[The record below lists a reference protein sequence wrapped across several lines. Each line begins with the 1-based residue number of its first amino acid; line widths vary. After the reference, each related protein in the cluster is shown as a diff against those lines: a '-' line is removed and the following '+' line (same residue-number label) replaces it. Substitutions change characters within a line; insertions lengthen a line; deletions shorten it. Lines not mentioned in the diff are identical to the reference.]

1 VPAYVDTT
9 ANGQPKDAPADD
21 LIPYYFHDWYGPGR
35 TAKLLTAQMA
45 ERANDGLDYKDGP
58 APFAGKH
65 MKSAETHDV
74 EFPELLSPVDDL
86 PPATIITSVSKGIV
100 RGTTCDNG
108 TVKRVLVNGREAKA
122 TAPNFAEGEI
132 MLDDTAKVE
141 AWAEDAAGNVET
153 NHHIR

>member
-1 VPAYVDTT
+1 
-9 ANGQPKDAPADD
+9 
-21 LIPYYFHDWYGPGR
+21 
-35 TAKLLTAQMA
+35 
-45 ERANDGLDYKDGP
+45 
-58 APFAGKH
+58 
-65 MKSAETHDV
+65 V

-122 TAPNFAEGEI
+122 TAPNFAEWEI
-132 MLDDTAKVE
+132 ALEDLSKVE

-153 NHHIR
+153 NHHVK